1 QREALLSRQKIQEHL
16 LLQKQDKLK
25 EQMQRHQEALKEFL
39 NKQVG
44 F

>member
-1 QREALLSRQKIQEHL
+1 QREALLSRQKIQEQL

-25 EQMQRHQEALKEFL
+25 EQMQRQQEALKGFL
-39 NKQVG
+39 NKQVS

>member
-1 QREALLSRQKIQEHL
+1 QREALLSRQKIQEQL

-25 EQMQRHQEALKEFL
+25 AQMQRQQEALKEFL
-39 NKQVG
+39 NKQVS